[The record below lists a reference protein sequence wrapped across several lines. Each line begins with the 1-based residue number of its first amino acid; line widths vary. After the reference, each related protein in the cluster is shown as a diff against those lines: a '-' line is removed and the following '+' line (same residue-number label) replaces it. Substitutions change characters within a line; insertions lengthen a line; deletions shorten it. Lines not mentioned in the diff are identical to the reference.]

1 MASQY
6 RRPLTILIDH
16 NIAGQARLLRDVL
29 VETGWLDLLSLRM
42 LTLAQAGLPVDSSD
56 VVIWR
61 FAQQHRML
69 ILTDNRRMAGN
80 NSLEETI
87 RTENTTTSMP
97 VITVGNRQRL
107 RVRSYREQCASRLV
121 EIILD
126 LDQYLGTGRVY
137 IP

>member
-1 MASQY
+1 MESETRSQ
-6 RRPLTILIDH
+6 LTILIDH
-16 NIAGQARLLRDVL
+16 NIAGQARLLRDIL
-29 VETGWLDLLSLRM
+29 AETGWLDLLSLR
-42 LTLAQAGLPVDSSD
+42 LITLAEAGLPVNSSD
-56 VVIWR
+56 TVVWR

-69 ILTDNRRMAGN
+69 LLTDNRRMAGN

-87 RTENTTTSMP
+87 RTENTSASMP

-107 RVRSYREQCASRLV
+107 RGRSYREACASRLV

>member
-1 MASQY
+1 MESHH
-6 RRPLTILIDH
+6 RRPPTILIDH

-29 VETGWLDLLSLRM
+29 VEMGWLDLLSLRM
-42 LTLAQAGLPVDSSD
+42 LTLAEAGLPVNSSD
-56 VVIWR
+56 VPIWR
-61 FAQQHRML
+61 FAQQHGML

-87 RTENTTTSMP
+87 RTENTATSMP

-107 RVRSYREQCASRLV
+107 QKRAYREACASRLV

-126 LDQYLGTGRVY
+126 LDQFLGTGRVY